1 MKVRIDDEITFR
13 KLEIFSAF
21 MKTGNLS
28 RTSELLDVSAV
39 SVHRALHSLEE
50 GLRCQLFQ
58 HEGRNLA
65 PLPAAFLLEETT
77 REVLDRMVRGVSA
90 TRAAAGFASGQ
101 FRLGSIYSLT
111 TRVVPQ
117 VIMEIKLRRPDLQID
132 LVLGSNADLLAK
144 LRTSQV
150 DAVLMGLPSPA
161 NELLTLPL
169 FEDDIYFALP
179 AGDPK
184 GLREEI
190 DLREFS
196 EANFVSLSEGFAT
209 SESFTEIF
217 RLAGYAPNLVTR
229 VGDIYTLMNLVAGGV
244 GYTLLPGRVR
254 EVLGDR
260 VQLVPLAAP
269 YRLRQ
274 TIGLAFMRVRERD
287 PNILALSAV
296 CRGGGKAWGRS
307 LEAPVPEPSRAP

>member
-13 KLEIFSAF
+13 KLEIFSVF
-21 MKTGNLS
+21 MKQGNLG
-28 RTSELLDVSAV
+28 RTSELLDISAV

-50 GLRCQLFQ
+50 GLRCQLFR
-58 HEGRNLA
+58 HEGRNLS
-65 PLPAAFLLEETT
+65 PTPAAFLLEETA

-117 VIMEIKLRRPDLQID
+117 VIMEIKLRRPELQID

-144 LRTSQV
+144 LRNSQV
-150 DAVLMGLPSPA
+150 DAALMGLPRPA
-161 NELLTLPL
+161 NDLQTIPL

-184 GLREEI
+184 GQREEI
-190 DLREFS
+190 DLREFAD
-196 EANFVSLSEGFAT
+196 ANFVSLSEGFAT
-209 SESFTEIF
+209 SESFNETF

-260 VQLVPLAAP
+260 VRLLPLSRP

-287 PNILALSAV
+287 PNVLALSAV

-307 LEAPVPEPSRAP
+307 PEAPVPEPSGAR

>member
-21 MKTGNLS
+21 MKSGNLS
-28 RTSELLDVSAV
+28 KTSEMMDISAV

-50 GLRCQLFQ
+50 GLRCQLFR
-58 HEGRNLA
+58 HEGRNLS
-65 PLPAAFLLEETT
+65 PTPAAFLLEETS
-77 REVLDRMVRGVSA
+77 REVLDRMVRGISA
-90 TRAAAGFASGQ
+90 TRAAAGFSAGQ

-111 TRVVPQ
+111 TRVIPQ
-117 VIMEIKLRRPDLQID
+117 VIMEIKLRRPELQID
-132 LVLGSNADLLAK
+132 LVLGSNADLLEK

-150 DAVLMGLPSPA
+150 DAVLMGLPKPA
-161 NELLTLPL
+161 NELQVIPL

-179 AGDPK
+179 AGDPL
-184 GLREEI
+184 GQREEI
-190 DLREFS
+190 DLREFA
-196 EANFVSLSEGFAT
+196 EAHFVSLSEGFAT
-209 SESFTEIF
+209 SESFNEIF

-254 EVLGDR
+254 EVLGER
-260 VQLVPLAAP
+260 VQLVPLAKP
-269 YRLRQ
+269 YRLQQ
-274 TIGLAFMRVRERD
+274 TIALAFLRVRERD

-296 CRGGGKAWGRS
+296 CRSGGKHWGRS
-307 LEAPVPEPSRAP
+307 SEVPVPI

>member
-1 MKVRIDDEITFR
+1 
-13 KLEIFSAF
+13 
-21 MKTGNLS
+21 
-28 RTSELLDVSAV
+28 
-39 SVHRALHSLEE
+39 
-50 GLRCQLFQ
+50 
-58 HEGRNLA
+58 
-65 PLPAAFLLEETT
+65 
-77 REVLDRMVRGVSA
+77 MVRGVSA

-150 DAVLMGLPSPA
+150 DAVLMGLPKPA
-161 NELLTLPL
+161 NELLTIPL

-179 AGDPK
+179 AGDPR
-184 GLREEI
+184 GLREVI

-209 SESFTEIF
+209 SESFNEIF
-217 RLAGYAPNLVTR
+217 RVAGYAPNLVTR

-254 EVLGDR
+254 GVLGDR
-260 VQLVPLAAP
+260 VQLVPLTEP

-296 CRGGGKAWGRS
+296 CRGSGKAWGRS
-307 LEAPVPEPSRAP
+307 LEAPVPELSKAR

>member
-1 MKVRIDDEITFR
+1 MK
-13 KLEIFSAF
+13 
-21 MKTGNLS
+21 GG
-28 RTSELLDVSAV
+28 TS
-39 SVHRALHSLEE
+39 HR
-50 GLRCQLFQ
+50 
-58 HEGRNLA
+58 
-65 PLPAAFLLEETT
+65 LPAAFLLEETA

-117 VIMEIKLRRPDLQID
+117 VIMEIKLRRPELQID
-132 LVLGSNADLLAK
+132 LVLGSNADLLGK

-150 DAVLMGLPSPA
+150 DAVLMGLPKPA
-161 NELLTLPL
+161 NDLQTIPL
-169 FEDDIYFALP
+169 FEDDIFFALP

-184 GLREEI
+184 GLRKRSTCASFPRRI
-190 DLREFS
+190 SFHCPK
-196 EANFVSLSEGFAT
+196 GFAT
-209 SESFTEIF
+209 SESFHEIF

-260 VQLVPLAAP
+260 VQLVPLAEP

-296 CRGGGKAWGRS
+296 CRGGGKTWGRS
-307 LEAPVPEPSRAP
+307 FEASGSRVEQRPITEKGRPGPHRLKLTLRVTIRPKA